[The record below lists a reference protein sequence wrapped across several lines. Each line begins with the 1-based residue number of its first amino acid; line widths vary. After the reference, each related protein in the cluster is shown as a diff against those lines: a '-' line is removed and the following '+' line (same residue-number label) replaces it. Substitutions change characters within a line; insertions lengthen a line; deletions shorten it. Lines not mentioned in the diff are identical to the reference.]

1 LNKNLLFH
9 WPILSDGVV
18 SKLFKSFWSLNFLP
32 IVFEKKTRKES
43 MEAFWIALAEG
54 KEESKSKIEVQ
65 GRGEKEAFR
74 CRF

>member
-1 LNKNLLFH
+1 
-9 WPILSDGVV
+9 
-18 SKLFKSFWSLNFLP
+18 
-32 IVFEKKTRKES
+32 

-54 KEESKSKIEVQ
+54 KEESKSKTEVQ

>member
-1 LNKNLLFH
+1 MELLASS
-9 WPILSDGVV
+9 LRVSGV
-18 SKLFKSFWSLNFLP
+18 SFNFLP
-32 IVFEKKTRKES
+32 VVFEKKTRKES

-54 KEESKSKIEVQ
+54 KEENKSKIEVQ